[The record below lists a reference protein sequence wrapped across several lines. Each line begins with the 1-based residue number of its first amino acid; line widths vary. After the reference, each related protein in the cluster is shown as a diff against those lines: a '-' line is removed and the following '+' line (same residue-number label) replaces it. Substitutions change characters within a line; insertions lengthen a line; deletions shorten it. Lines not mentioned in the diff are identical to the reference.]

1 LIDVILVK
9 LEGEEQSLIAPP
21 FGLLYL
27 ADSLEKAG
35 FSVHVI
41 HELGSEKNIL
51 NLANLVSNE
60 KPLTVGFSTLT
71 GLALLPTLRASKA
84 IKRAYLVPVIWGGLH
99 PSMLPEQTL
108 LNDCIDFVCIGEGEQ
123 TIVELV
129 RVLQGHRQEAK
140 ELADIAGIAFKRNGE
155 VVRTEPRAFMQDLD
169 ALHPAW
175 HHLDITRYFRLGK
188 HFYVDQGLQISGEK
202 VGAIITSRG
211 CPWRCGFCYNQ
222 FVNKRT
228 FRAHS
233 AGRIINDI
241 RSFKERHG
249 ITAIAF
255 EDDYFFADRERALEI
270 IRHID
275 IPWSSNV
282 RANQM
287 AKWGDEFAR
296 ELSSHNC
303 IELRIGAESGSQRV
317 LDIMNKDI
325 TVDQIRR
332 SVDLCVRYGIPATLG
347 FMLGIPGETWSD
359 AMATLELMDEL
370 EEMGDNIRTLGPGV
384 FMPYPGTPMFDLAME
399 CGFRPPASLD
409 EWSVSF
415 WGPKQPLAPYA
426 DRRIRFINH
435 YKGLVSRTDL
445 SHLRLSLPAR
455 VLRYL
460 ARLRWKHRFFC
471 FPIDYTLPVACLNRL
486 TDLGL
491 GNTYGKLRKA
501 MWRS

>member
-1 LIDVILVK
+1 LTDVILVK
-9 LEGEEQSLIAPP
+9 LEGEEQSLTAPP
-21 FGLLYL
+21 FGVLYL
-27 ADSLEKAG
+27 ADSLEKAS
-35 FSVHVI
+35 FSVRVI
-41 HELGSEKNIL
+41 HELGSEENIL
-51 NLANLVSNE
+51 DLTNLVSKE
-60 KPLTVGFSTLT
+60 KPLLVGFSTLT
-71 GLALLPTLRASKA
+71 GLALLPTLKASMA
-84 IKRAYLVPVIWGGLH
+84 IKQTLPVPVVWGGLH
-99 PSMLPEQTL
+99 PTMLPEQTL
-108 LNDCIDFVCIGEGEQ
+108 MNDCIDMACIGEGEQ
-123 TIVELV
+123 SIVELA
-129 RVLQGHRQEAK
+129 RVLRRHGQGAG
-140 ELADIAGIAFKRNGE
+140 ELADIAGIAFKQDGR
-155 VVRTEPRAFMQDLD
+155 VVRTEPRPFVQDLD
-169 ALHPAW
+169 GFHPAW
-175 HHLDITRYFRLGK
+175 HHVDVARYFPSGK
-188 HFYVDQGLQISGEK
+188 HFYVDQGLQISGDK

-255 EDDYFFADRERALEI
+255 EDDYFFADKGRALEI

-275 IPWSSNV
+275 MPWSSNV

-287 AKWGDEFAR
+287 AKWGAEFAR
-296 ELSSHNC
+296 ELSSYHC
-303 IELRIGAESGSQRV
+303 AELRIGAESGSQRV

-332 SVDLCVRYGIPATLG
+332 SVELCVRYGIPATLG

-359 AMATLELMDEL
+359 ALATLELMDEL
-370 EEMGDNIRTLGPGV
+370 EGMSDNVRTLGPGV

-399 CGFRPPASLD
+399 RGFKPPTSLD

-426 DRRIRFINH
+426 DKRIRFINH

-445 SHLRLSLPAR
+445 SHLRLSLPTR
-455 VLRYL
+455 VLRCL
-460 ARLRWKHRFFC
+460 ARLRWRYRFFF
-471 FPIDYTLPVACLNRL
+471 FPIDYTLPVAFLNKL
-486 TDLGL
+486 TELGL
-491 GNTYGKLRKA
+491 GDTYGKLRKA